1 MFFEKSDT
9 EMTNAHLKKGPLWFN
24 EVPNKKH
31 KILVYNTDLISA
43 LLLQW
48 VQQQDYLNSSS
59 IHPSGSRRKGHGPW
73 RNLKASRTSSKVESV
88 LLF

>member
-43 LLLQW
+43 LLLQ
-48 VQQQDYLNSSS
+48 
-59 IHPSGSRRKGHGPW
+59 
-73 RNLKASRTSSKVESV
+73 
-88 LLF
+88 